1 MKRVKPGTH
10 KRLDRRARSNPSSW
24 RCAPGTLRW
33 SGCRWRASTRPGSAW
48 RTSCLSS
55 SWCVCLL
62 PGETQGGSC
71 EEGGGTFLLEQNS
84 PETWAECASAE
95 ETSSMQWAFK
105 QESVFFYYYYFF
117 LLKDNCFIKL
127 HCFLSNLNV
136 NQPYPFPFEPP
147 SHLPSHPSSLGKLFL
162 TADVYCS
169 VAKVYPTFCQASLS
183 FALTQSLLKL
193 MSIESMMPSKHHIL
207 CGPLLLLPSVFPNI
221 RVFSNEL
228 ALGIRWP
235 KYWNFSFSI
244 CPPNEYSGVIS
255 FRINWFDLLAV

>member
-1 MKRVKPGTH
+1 MY
-10 KRLDRRARSNPSSW
+10 S
-24 RCAPGTLRW
+24 
-33 SGCRWRASTRPGSAW
+33 
-48 RTSCLSS
+48 
-55 SWCVCLL
+55 
-62 PGETQGGSC
+62 
-71 EEGGGTFLLEQNS
+71 FIIII
-84 PETWAECASAE
+84 
-95 ETSSMQWAFK
+95 
-105 QESVFFYYYYFF
+105 FF

-162 TADVYCS
+162 TAGVYCS

-193 MSIESMMPSKHHIL
+193 MSIESVMPSKHHIL